1 MYLVRVLGRY
11 AYKCPDHID
20 SIRYSLYAPD
30 PFRDGELGISDSRD
44 GYVVGG
50 RWRTKVDGEK

>member
-1 MYLVRVLGRY
+1 MPTSL
-11 AYKCPDHID
+11 PDHID
-20 SIRYSLYAPD
+20 STDISLYAPD

>member
-1 MYLVRVLGRY
+1 MYLVRVLGDMPTSL
-11 AYKCPDHID
+11 PDHID
-20 SIRYSLYAPD
+20 STHISLYAPD